1 MAMKWYW
8 LSADGPGSP
17 RIAGTYVRTQLTGF
31 NATWVLDFF
40 CIFGQ
45 NVWAKHL
52 SQFLLLY
59 FYIFRMVKKHTTTK
73 KVS

>member
-1 MAMKWYW
+1 MKWYW

-40 CIFGQ
+40 FVFRKK
-45 NVWAKHL
+45 VWAKRLSISFALFAHL
-52 SQFLLLY
+52 
-59 FYIFRMVKKHTTTK
+59 
-73 KVS
+73 

>member
-40 CIFGQ
+40 LFFGKKSGQ
-45 NVWAKHL
+45 SV
-52 SQFLLLY
+52 SQFPLLY
-59 FYIFRMVKKHTTTK
+59 LHTFRKGKNMQGYWLE
-73 KVS
+73 

>member
-17 RIAGTYVRTQLTGF
+17 RIAGTYVRTLLTG
-31 NATWVLDFF
+31 NNVIWVLDFF

-45 NVWAKHL
+45 NVWAIASVRLWKFKDGG
-52 SQFLLLY
+52 S
-59 FYIFRMVKKHTTTK
+59 
-73 KVS
+73 